1 MKPLE
6 KRGRLQHPTTPPAA
20 LRPRKPPLEVLRL
33 NEGGFRIHDI
43 FLLVTLL
50 FISFLPLLFW
60 GWNGNPV
67 ARAVVSVDG
76 EEVRT
81 IALTTHEGRESFT
94 VETPDGWNTVTVDGH
109 TIAVTEAD
117 CHDKICVKTGAI
129 SQKGE
134 VIACLPHK
142 LIIEIK

>member
-1 MKPLE
+1 MKLS
-6 KRGRLQHPTTPPAA
+6 KRDVLLLLMLFAA
-20 LRPRKPPLEVLRL
+20 
-33 NEGGFRIHDI
+33 
-43 FLLVTLL
+43 
-50 FISFLPLLFW
+50 SFLPLAFFFFFV
-60 GWNGNPV
+60 NPV

-81 IALTTHEGRESFT
+81 VALTTHEGRESFT

-109 TIAVTEAD
+109 TIAVTDAD

>member
-1 MKPLE
+1 MIL
-6 KRGRLQHPTTPPAA
+6 
-20 LRPRKPPLEVLRL
+20 
-33 NEGGFRIHDI
+33 
-43 FLLVTLL
+43 LL
-50 FISFLPLLFW
+50 FSFLPLLFF

-67 ARAVVSVDG
+67 TRAVVSVDG

-94 VETPDGWNTVTVDGH
+94 VETPDGRNTVTVDGH

-129 SQKGE
+129 SKKGD